1 MCVALP
7 IGWNVIAKRHS
18 VDGMRDPGTVSPSHP
33 LRTVASA
40 SSREQGERRSCVR
53 GRGLPTGRG
62 IERQETAAV
71 RLAEQ

>member
-7 IGWNVIAKRHS
+7 MGWKEIAKSHS
-18 VDGMRDPGTVSPSHP
+18 VDFMRDSGTVTPSHP
-33 LRTVASA
+33 LRAAASA
-40 SSREQGERRSCVR
+40 SSREQGECRSCVR

-62 IERQETAAV
+62 IERQETATV